1 MQTTLATSPVHCQG
15 QQEGLGLCRQ
25 AQFGAQLQYPEN
37 RILDVDAYYLP
48 TKLDIQIF
56 NKTISIHINF
66 KLRQDISFNQENSWS
81 YTIEKVLMR
90 KGKDLFLPLYIYYF
104 NWSIENQP
112 GYELFT
118 LSPTIIWIIRPLD
131 KQHI

>member
-1 MQTTLATSPVHCQG
+1 LQTTLATSPGHFQG

-56 NKTISIHINF
+56 LNKTISRQINF
-66 KLRQDISFNQENSWS
+66 KLRRDISYNQENSWT
-81 YTIEKVLMR
+81 YTIEKVLIR
-90 KGKDLFLPLYIYYF
+90 KGRDLFLPLYIYYF
-104 NWSIENQP
+104 N
-112 GYELFT
+112 
-118 LSPTIIWIIRPLD
+118 
-131 KQHI
+131 